1 MKKSIVIII
10 GLGLLQSCGNN
21 ENTQKKTAVN
31 SAVTDTSKKESD
43 FDTLV
48 KYSIKVYE
56 IDSIEFKENWKK
68 SPARDKK
75 VLEIT
80 DANEIRNRL
89 KGVVDFY
96 NNSEFPNDLVV
107 KLIHFRNGKQLDTAH
122 DYVFWKVLAY
132 FPEEDVLLCE
142 GGHTADVSYNL
153 KNGKETEETGNP
165 RIYTYSPQNTFRL
178 NGYFGGQDC
187 YSYFIQRKIKGEYTT
202 VIDLDKEFE
211 RLTNSGLCEVGESFW
226 ADESTLYLIKLDMYD
241 YGYTKQYFRIELIEL

>member
-1 MKKSIVIII
+1 MPNYIFIVLSLFII
-10 GLGLLQSCGNN
+10 QSCSNARN
-21 ENTQKKTAVN
+21 EQQKFIAKTAE
-31 SAVTDTSKKESD
+31 SDTSKIETVA
-43 FDTLV
+43 DTLV
-48 KYSIKVYE
+48 IYSIKVKE
-56 IDSIEFKENWKK
+56 VDSFEFKENWKK

-80 DANEIRNRL
+80 DANDIRDRL
-89 KGVVDFY
+89 KGVVDFD

-107 KLIHFRNGKQLDTAH
+107 KQIHFRNGKQLDTAH

-153 KNGKETEETGNP
+153 RNGKETEETGNP

-178 NGYFGGQDC
+178 NGYFGGQEC
-187 YSYFIQRKIKGEYTT
+187 FSYFIQRKMNGEYTAI
-202 VIDLDKEFE
+202 IDLDKEFE
-211 RLTNSGLCEVGESFW
+211 RFTNSGLCQVGESFW

-241 YGYTKQYFRIELIEL
+241 YGYTKQYFRIKMLEL